1 MTEPEDTA
9 FDLVA
14 LEAKA
19 KEGDIEAQYEMSA
32 RHAIGRGVELDDDV
46 AVEWLH
52 RAAESGHSLAQN
64 NLGAR
69 YYSGDGVDQDLKQ
82 AYRCFFKAANQGDR
96 KAGKNLDSIT
106 RQLTEEDLEAL
117 RSEMGE
123 TN

>member
-1 MTEPEDTA
+1 MD
-9 FDLVA
+9 
-14 LEAKA
+14 
-19 KEGDIEAQYEMSA
+19 
-32 RHAIGRGVELDDDV
+32 VELDDDI
-46 AVEWLH
+46 AVEWLQK
-52 RAAESGHSLAQN
+52 AAASGHSLAQN

-123 TN
+123 TH